1 MCQDPG
7 NRGRIPMCL
16 AFSKSAN
23 TVAPS
28 LPKPQTYRLE
38 CFLEAQL
45 LDILDLLCIS
55 RREEDLD
62 AYIGSDLVGPRELQN
77 GRVNFDSLA
86 RFTSGYTRCAA
97 ILSGWLLRRAES
109 LALCICAEPFRSSSS
124 PSHRCRRLGC
134 HLYVLVTLLR
144 ILKRCI
150 L

>member
-1 MCQDPG
+1 
-7 NRGRIPMCL
+7 MCL

-55 RREEDLD
+55 RGEEDLD

-77 GRVNFDSLA
+77 GPCQLRLPSEVYFRVYSVCRYTFWTASA
-86 RFTSGYTRCAA
+86 TS
-97 ILSGWLLRRAES
+97 
-109 LALCICAEPFRSSSS
+109 
-124 PSHRCRRLGC
+124 
-134 HLYVLVTLLR
+134 
-144 ILKRCI
+144 
-150 L
+150 